1 MIRYAL
7 AATAATLPPAR
18 QPRRRPAPH
27 QHQHHRPP
35 RQPATLDA
43 LKEAS
48 DWQYEP
54 GEKLNAS
61 WNDGVKAILGKM
73 SRPEAIDAIKAAGFE
88 CIYGEGSEDYPDPA
102 AQCTRS
108 FATRDCQMDWEI
120 FSTADKGMVQD
131 VDGSFKRDCVLT
143 DRDWPDKLNSA
154 IDDRPRAGDAASA
167 TQSIHILTFY

>member
-7 AATAATLPPAR
+7 TLATAATLAACSPAPTPTPAPAPAPAPPA
-18 QPRRRPAPH
+18 AAAT
-27 QHQHHRPP
+27 
-35 RQPATLDA
+35 PATLDA

-61 WNDGVKAILGKM
+61 WNDAVKAILGKL
-73 SRPEAIDAIKAAGFE
+73 SRPEAINAIQAAGFE

-108 FATRDCQMDWEI
+108 FATRDCQMDWE
-120 FSTADKGMVQD
+120 
-131 VDGSFKRDCVLT
+131 
-143 DRDWPDKLNSA
+143 
-154 IDDRPRAGDAASA
+154 
-167 TQSIHILTFY
+167 